1 MKLRRSIVIKATGEK
16 IWPFLV
22 EPEKIIKWCTPI
34 NVIKHTSQQRT
45 GLGTTFYFEEKAV
58 GRMMKLHFV
67 VTEWILNRSVAF
79 KMTSGNVV
87 KSYNQRYTIETIPS
101 GSRCTCFEEITLPY
115 GILGKFVGLF
125 RRFTSNN
132 LLDRMLLSLK
142 YAVEA

>member
-79 KMTSGNVV
+79 EMTSGNVV
-87 KSYNQRYTIETIPS
+87 KSYKQRYTIETIPS
-101 GSRCTCFEEITLPY
+101 GSCCTCFEEVTLPY
-115 GILGKFVGLF
+115 GVLGILAGQYQ
-125 RRFTSNN
+125 RFTSKG
-132 LLDRMLLSLK
+132 LLDRMLLNLK
-142 YAVEA
+142 NVVEV